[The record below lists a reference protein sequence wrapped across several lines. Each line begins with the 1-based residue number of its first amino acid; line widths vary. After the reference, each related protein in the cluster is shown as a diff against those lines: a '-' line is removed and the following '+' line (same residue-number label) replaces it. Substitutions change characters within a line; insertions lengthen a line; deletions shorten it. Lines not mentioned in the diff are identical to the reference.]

1 MFHYFVIQ
9 STFKSFKM
17 DQQQEQLDA
26 LKDIRSM
33 MERSSKFLS
42 LSGLSGIVV
51 GLIAIAGVMI
61 AYTFLGIQLTEP
73 GYYNLIVDQNGVL
86 NNNVYQFL
94 FVELILLLVIA
105 LATAIYLAMRNALSK
120 GLPVWDATA
129 KRLLINM
136 AIPLTAGAIYCSI
149 LLYHGHIA
157 LIAPATIIF
166 YGLSIL
172 NASKYTIHDIRSLG
186 VLEIVIGLIASI
198 YVDYGLL
205 FWALGFGVLH
215 IVYGLYIYFKYEK

>member
-1 MFHYFVIQ
+1 
-9 STFKSFKM
+9 M
-17 DQQQEQLDA
+17 DQQQEQLET

-33 MERSSKFLS
+33 MERSSRFLS
-42 LSGLSGIVV
+42 LSGLAGIIV
-51 GLIAIAGVMI
+51 GLIAIAGVMV
-61 AYTFLGIQLTEP
+61 AYTFLGMQLDEP
-73 GYYNLIVDQNGVL
+73 GYYTFIVDANGKI
-86 NNNVYQFL
+86 NSNVYQFL
-94 FVELILLLVIA
+94 FAELILLLVIA
-105 LATAIYLAMRNALSK
+105 LSTAIYLAMRNAVSK
-120 GLPVWDATA
+120 GLPTWDATA

-136 AIPLTAGAIYCSI
+136 AIPLGAGAIYCAI
-149 LLYHGHIA
+149 LLYHGHVA

-186 VLEIVIGLIASI
+186 VLEIVIGLLASI

-205 FWALGFGVLH
+205 FWAFGFGLLH

>member
-1 MFHYFVIQ
+1 
-9 STFKSFKM
+9 
-17 DQQQEQLDA
+17 
-26 LKDIRSM
+26 
-33 MERSSKFLS
+33 
-42 LSGLSGIVV
+42 
-51 GLIAIAGVMI
+51 
-61 AYTFLGIQLTEP
+61 
-73 GYYNLIVDQNGVL
+73 
-86 NNNVYQFL
+86 
-94 FVELILLLVIA
+94 
-105 LATAIYLAMRNALSK
+105 
-120 GLPVWDATA
+120 
-129 KRLLINM
+129 M